1 MILMWA
7 SFVLLTLVAV
17 VFVALP
23 FLTKERVKSV
33 THNANSELIG
43 IYHQRL
49 EELALDLKE
58 QRIEQQGYDESVVEL
73 KRRLLNEISP
83 EKSLFSRGN
92 NAILA
97 LTGST
102 FLIVLTVIFYTA
114 TGSQKQLQDWYS
126 AMDNLPEYGE
136 RAVMQKGEPLTQ
148 NELQA
153 FALGLRTKLAQ
164 NGDDQ
169 VAWMLLGRVA
179 MSLNEYDMAQ
189 QSFDKVLRLNPDNL
203 GVMVS
208 YSQLLLMQGS
218 DTNMTRAASMLSR
231 VLKDEPTNVD
241 AISLLALIA
250 YERQDWA
257 QAKSAFEVLLS
268 TMDAQDS
275 RYAMIA
281 QRISDIEQKMAEQN
295 NQIYA
300 VTSSENIPS
309 STASDEGITVNV
321 NLDSAL
327 VNDLPENGTLFVF
340 AKAASGSPMPL
351 AVVKLTD
358 YSFPLKVQLS
368 DLNSMVE
375 GLTLSS
381 SEEIV
386 ITARISKDASVMP
399 SSGELEGRSP
409 VLEQAKTTQHTLL
422 INELIP

>member
-23 FLTKERVKSV
+23 FLTKERIKSV

-97 LTGST
+97 LTGSA

-114 TGSQKQLQDWYS
+114 TGSQKQLQDWYT
-126 AMDNLPEYGE
+126 AMDKLPEYGE

-268 TMDAQDS
+268 TMDTQDS

-295 NQIYA
+295 NQIYPA
-300 VTSSENIPS
+300 TSSENITS
-309 STASDEGITVNV
+309 STTSDEGITVDV

-327 VNDLPENGTLFVF
+327 VDNLPENGTLFVF
-340 AKAASGSPMPL
+340 AKAAKGSPMPL

-381 SEEIV
+381 SQEIV

-399 SSGELEGRSP
+399 SSGELEGSSP
-409 VLEQAKTTQHTLL
+409 VLERAKVTQHTLL

>member
-23 FLTKERVKSV
+23 FLTKERIKSV

-97 LTGST
+97 LTGSA

-114 TGSQKQLQDWYS
+114 TGSQKQLQDWYT
-126 AMDNLPEYGE
+126 AMDKLPEYGE

-268 TMDAQDS
+268 TMDTQDS

-295 NQIYA
+295 NQIYPA
-300 VTSSENIPS
+300 TSLENITN
-309 STASDEGITVNV
+309 STTSDEGITVDV

-327 VNDLPENGTLFVF
+327 VDNLPENGTLFVF
-340 AKAASGSPMPL
+340 AKAAKGSPMPL

-381 SEEIV
+381 SQEIV

-399 SSGELEGRSP
+399 SSGELEGSSP
-409 VLEQAKTTQHTLL
+409 VLERAKVTQHTLL